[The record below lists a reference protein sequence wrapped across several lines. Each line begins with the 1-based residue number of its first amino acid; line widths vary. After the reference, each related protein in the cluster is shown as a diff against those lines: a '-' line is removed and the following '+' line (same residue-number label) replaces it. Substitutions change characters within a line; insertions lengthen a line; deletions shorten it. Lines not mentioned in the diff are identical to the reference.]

1 MRIED
6 LRIDTVLIL
15 LPEPLLRATG
25 ARPIVTDSLYVVLIV
40 RATGPR
46 DLKGR
51 RMWPAVLDDESVV
64 ATSKFNSSRRSV
76 TPLSRYTVY
85 PTLRRKIEMR
95 IAGHR
100 LNLTS
105 HSCLLVSGLSP
116 LKSPFKSSMFQ
127 VQGILPCPHFE
138 PLNLELSTL

>member
-15 LPEPLLRATG
+15 LPQPLFGTTCTG
-25 ARPIVTDSLYVVLIV
+25 TVVADSLDVVLIV
-40 RATGPR
+40 GAPCPR

-64 ATSKFNSSRRSV
+64 AISEFDSSRGSI
-76 TPLSRYTVY
+76 TPLSRHTVH

-95 IAGHR
+95 IAGHH

-105 HSCLLVSGLSP
+105 HSCLLVSVSSSP
-116 LKSPFKSSMFQ
+116 SGPGKSRSK
-127 VQGILPCPHFE
+127 VQCSRF
-138 PLNLELSTL
+138 NVF